1 MEQEQMESSRKKL
14 LNFVEISTLKE
25 ILNAFTTTT
34 GLTANIVDVDGRSIF
49 SRKNNTKCCE
59 FCKIIYSFENGLTR
73 CQGAYKRAG
82 RQAAI
87 FGEPYIFRCPSG
99 LIEWAAPIIVNGEH
113 LGTIIC
119 GQVLMWEPEEF
130 FWIELRE
137 MNKSLTSD
145 FKELFQAVKKL
156 PVVSGEK
163 VQAASYMLYVVANYI
178 MKSGWES
185 FKHSQELAHQQALLS
200 EEISNRKQLQ
210 AQLEENPFIYSLS
223 KETEFIS
230 NLKNGKVEE
239 AKKQY
244 QGIITDIIIGS
255 KSDIEIIQT
264 RVIELVVLMSRSVAQ
279 DDNALT
285 KIAHV
290 NAKIIKD
297 ILATKKIEEVNVVS
311 AHAFKYYEKEIRTL
325 HEKPASNNN
334 ANVEEMAKYIQNNY
348 KKNLTLDEIASYV
361 YLSTSY
367 ASRVFKKVKGIS
379 IVEYLSQV
387 RIEKAKQL
395 LENPHYQI
403 EEIAENVGYTD
414 AGYFTKVFRKHEGV
428 TPSQY
433 RQSVRNK

>member
-1 MEQEQMESSRKKL
+1 
-14 LNFVEISTLKE
+14 
-25 ILNAFTTTT
+25 
-34 GLTANIVDVDGRSIF
+34 
-49 SRKNNTKCCE
+49 
-59 FCKIIYSFENGLTR
+59 
-73 CQGAYKRAG
+73 
-82 RQAAI
+82 
-87 FGEPYIFRCPSG
+87 
-99 LIEWAAPIIVNGEH
+99 
-113 LGTIIC
+113 
-119 GQVLMWEPEEF
+119 
-130 FWIELRE
+130 
-137 MNKSLTSD
+137 
-145 FKELFQAVKKL
+145 
-156 PVVSGEK
+156 
-163 VQAASYMLYVVANYI
+163 MLYVVANYI

-223 KETEFIS
+223 KEKEFIS
-230 NLKNGKVEE
+230 NLKNGKMDE

-244 QGIITDIIIGS
+244 QGIIADIIVGS

-279 DDNALT
+279 DNNALT

-290 NAKIIKD
+290 NAKIIKE

-325 HEKPASNNN
+325 HSKPASNNN

-379 IVEYLSQV
+379 IVEYISQV

-433 RQSVRNK
+433 RQSVQNK